1 EGKGSTSEKKATLL
15 QARRPSE
22 RGFSSEDSYPASNFK
37 TISLTLSTF
46 FKQEGD
52 RLSDEDL
59 FKFLADFKRSSS
71 LQRRTKTLPGTL
83 KLEISPAPENLGYCL
98 TPELLPVKP
107 FPENRNRPHKEIL
120 EFPIRE
126 VYVPHTIYR

>member
-1 EGKGSTSEKKATLL
+1 MFLLLCRPQTKDPVLTSAYFYALVIFGIFFFLKYY
-15 QARRPSE
+15 
-22 RGFSSEDSYPASNFK
+22 D
-37 TISLTLSTF
+37 F
-46 FKQEGD
+46 FK
-52 RLSDEDL
+52 
-59 FKFLADFKRSSS
+59 
-71 LQRRTKTLPGTL
+71 GTL

-107 FPENRNRPHKEIL
+107 FPENRSRPHKEIL

>member
-1 EGKGSTSEKKATLL
+1 MHFAEILCC
-15 QARRPSE
+15 
-22 RGFSSEDSYPASNFK
+22 FF
-37 TISLTLSTF
+37 F
-46 FKQEGD
+46 FK
-52 RLSDEDL
+52 
-59 FKFLADFKRSSS
+59 
-71 LQRRTKTLPGTL
+71 GTL

-126 VYVPHTIYR
+126 VFVPHTIYR

>member
-1 EGKGSTSEKKATLL
+1 MCISYLL
-15 QARRPSE
+15 GIFLHLCFYFHAAFKPKILIS
-22 RGFSSEDSYPASNFK
+22 ALCNF
-37 TISLTLSTF
+37 TYIFNFCFIIHWLFLIALLRFCDF
-46 FKQEGD
+46 FK
-52 RLSDEDL
+52 
-59 FKFLADFKRSSS
+59 
-71 LQRRTKTLPGTL
+71 GTL
-83 KLEISPAPENLGYCL
+83 KLEISAAPESLGYCL